1 MAGEQKKQ
9 VPLRLSNTLYADLAV
24 WAEEDF
30 RSINGQIEFLLF
42 TCVKERKRNGGKEP
56 PLDAKEQSKR

>member
-9 VPLRLSNTLYADLAV
+9 VPLRLSNALYTDLAL
-24 WAEEDF
+24 WSEEDF

-42 TCVKERKRNGGKEP
+42 TCVKERKKNGALAPREEK
-56 PLDAKEQSKR
+56 